1 MLNGHMVQAT
11 EKALLPQTQLR
22 LEARES
28 DILPSL
34 LHNSLISVSK
44 LADSGYVT
52 LFMPGG
58 DGVEV
63 YDERDIKFV
72 ISGEAVLQGWHDKD
86 GLWRVPMQ
94 DGVRPS
100 QSP

>member
-1 MLNGHMVQAT
+1 MPNGHMVRAT

-28 DILPSL
+28 NILPSL
-34 LHNSLISVSK
+34 SLNSLISAGK
-44 LADSGYVT
+44 LAESGYVT

-63 YDERDIKFV
+63 YDEQDIKFV
-72 ISGEAVLQGWHDKD
+72 ITGEAVL
-86 GLWRVPMQ
+86 
-94 DGVRPS
+94 
-100 QSP
+100 